1 MNKFAALD
9 DDTDDEQETKPVVV
23 KEKPVKAKKAAVEA
37 PVAADPAPAPAPVAN
52 GKTKEKVSNGEKKS
66 GNIEY

>member
-9 DDTDDEQETKPVVV
+9 DDTDEEQETKPVVV

-37 PVAADPAPAPAPVAN
+37 PVAADPAPPVAN